1 MARTRPPGWC
11 KLTFVTAMCYLMT
24 HPEVVVDAS
33 TPVDQWSLSPA
44 GRARAG
50 RLGRLPWTAHLDR
63 VISSAERKAVE
74 TAEILGTALRL
85 TPEVD
90 PALGENDR
98 RASGFLPPEEFE
110 RVADAFF
117 GSPSTSV
124 RGWETAVAAQ
134 RRVVEAVQRHT
145 ADRPESIAFVAHGAV
160 GTLLWCD
167 LQGVPID
174 RAHDQPGQGSW
185 YAFDPEQWT
194 ALHPWVRID

>member
-1 MARTRPPGWC
+1 
-11 KLTFVTAMCYLMT
+11 MCYLIT

-33 TPVDQWSLSPA
+33 VPVDQWSLSPA

-50 RLGRLPWTAHLDR
+50 RLDRLPWTAHLDR

-98 RASGFLPPEEFE
+98 RATGFLPPEEFE

-117 GSPSTSV
+117 GSPGTSA

-134 RRVVEAVQRHT
+134 RRVVEAVKRHT
-145 ADRPESIAFVAHGAV
+145 ADRPGSTAFVAHGAV

-174 RAHDQPGQGSW
+174 RAHDQPGQGSC
-185 YAFDPEQWT
+185 YAFDPEQWI